1 MQEVEDDRAVHFAPA
16 AAVGTALVLCLASCY
31 SPDELRDRADR
42 DAYALIDARRDR
54 LFGDQGPF
62 ALPASTAAFGRE
74 NDAGPLTTREAVL
87 AGEITD
93 VGLLDVVEALAIA
106 SENSEDVQQQK
117 ESLYLSA
124 LNLAEEQWRFGYRY
138 NLDGDAS
145 VAGDVGGDFVSA
157 NTGFGGTV
165 TKILGSGATILGSIG
180 ADLFR
185 FVSTGD
191 GWDAASNIGLSITQ
205 PLLRGSGRL
214 VTLEPLRQ
222 TERNLIYDVRAY
234 ERFRRTFAVR
244 VTQQVFGVFQTQN
257 QVENE
262 EYNFENLVTLSK
274 RNDALADAGQMSEIE
289 ADQARQNQLRS
300 QNRLVALRG
309 NEQRQLDNFKVFLGL
324 PLGVE
329 LGIEDNLFAQLLA
342 DESFIVGFEED
353 FAVAVAARF
362 AHDYRLDVQTAF
374 DQLQDAIRREAIAR
388 DALRT
393 GLGLSGRLDSAS
405 DEGRPVGHALD
416 EATFSAAVDV
426 DLPVDLLPARNA
438 WRRAEFAV
446 VERRRNYSRFLDE
459 ITASVRDAFR
469 NTRNSYES
477 LQIQIGAVE
486 LADRR
491 VRGAELSL
499 QAGRASTRD
508 LLEAQE
514 AQVQAKDG
522 ETSARIDFTL
532 ALLDLWL
539 ELEVLRVDETGIHV
553 DEELV
558 AELRS
563 RLEVALAAQPAEEE

>member
-1 MQEVEDDRAVHFAPA
+1 MHQVEDVRAASRA
-16 AAVGTALVLCLASCY
+16 AAATVGTALALCLASCY
-31 SPDELRDRADR
+31 SSEELRDRADR

-54 LFGDQGPF
+54 LFGDTGPF
-62 ALPASTAAFGRE
+62 ALPASTAAFGRAE
-74 NDAGPLTTREAVL
+74 FAGPLTVREAVL
-87 AGEITD
+87 AGEIQE
-93 VGLLDVVEALAIA
+93 VGPLDVVDALAIA
-106 SENSEDVQQQK
+106 AENSESVQQQK

-138 NLDGDAS
+138 DLGAS
-145 VAGDVGGDFVSA
+145 GNVSGDVGGDLVST
-157 NTGFGGTV
+157 NSGLSGSV

-180 ADLFR
+180 SDLFR

-191 GWDAASNIGLSITQ
+191 GWDAVSNIGLSITQ
-205 PLLRGSGRL
+205 PLLRGSGAL

-222 TERNLIYDVRAY
+222 TERNLIYDVRSY
-234 ERFRRTFAVR
+234 ERFRRTFAVQVSQR
-244 VTQQVFGVFQTQN
+244 VFGVLQSRN
-257 QVENE
+257 QRDNE
-262 EYNFENLVTLSK
+262 QFNFDNLISLSA
-274 RNDALADAGQMSEIE
+274 RNVALAQAGQMSEIE
-289 ADQARQNQLRS
+289 ADQARQNELRS
-300 QNRLVALRG
+300 ANRLVALEG
-309 NEQRQLDNFKVFLGL
+309 NLQRQMDNFKIFLGL
-324 PLGVE
+324 PLEVE
-329 LGIEDNLFAQLLA
+329 LDLELDVLENLLA
-342 DESFIVGFEED
+342 DESFIEGFEEEY
-353 FAVAVAARF
+353 ATAAAAKF
-362 AHDYRLDVQTAF
+362 AHEYRLDVQTSF

-393 GLGLSGRLDSAS
+393 GLGLSGRADSAS
-405 DEGRPVGHALD
+405 EDGRPLGHSLKD
-416 EATFSAAVDV
+416 ATFSASVDV

-438 WRRAEFAV
+438 WRRAELTV
-446 VERRRNYSRFLDE
+446 VERRRSYARFLDE
-459 ITASVRDAFR
+459 VTASVRDAFR

-477 LQIQIGAVE
+477 LEIQRDAVA

-491 VRGAELSL
+491 VKGAKLSL
-499 QAGRASTRD
+499 DAGRASTRD

-563 RLEVALAAQPAEEE
+563 RLEVAAANEE